1 MRSDAEL
8 HFRDDQ
14 AFQHSENT
22 EEAELRNCDCESDSQ
37 LIMLLSLVAYVLY
50 LLKNAVILMQNNIAE
65 ELKKKCVYFI

>member
-8 HFRDDQ
+8 YFRDDQ

-22 EEAELRNCDCESDSQ
+22 EEAELENCDCESDSQ

-50 LLKNAVILMQNNIAE
+50 LLKDAVVLMQNSTAK
-65 ELKKKCVYFI
+65 ELKEECIHFI